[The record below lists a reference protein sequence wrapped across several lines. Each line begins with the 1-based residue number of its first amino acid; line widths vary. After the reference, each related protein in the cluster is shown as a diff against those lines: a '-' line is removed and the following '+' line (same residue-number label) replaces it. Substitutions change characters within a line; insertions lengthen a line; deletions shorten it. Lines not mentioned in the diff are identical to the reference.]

1 MPKKTASTAAAA
13 EKSKIQRAVDHIA
26 AHPGCRTDDLAQ
38 AMGSAPQNVAPTIF
52 EAVQAGLILTCKVA
66 SPSGKE
72 INEYRLSSSAPAN
85 PDWREWKAAH
95 PARAD
100 RPLKTAAVAGP
111 RASAIATTQ
120 AHRGAN
126 NGSSNGPVTSFG
138 ISPAGAVADVEPP
151 KPAPTQAEAGSVET
165 RRETAN
171 SRLDIQLD
179 NHGCL
184 LISTDETVI
193 ELSPAHVREL
203 AQFLIDT
210 EPAWA

>member
-1 MPKKTASTAAAA
+1 MPIIT
-13 EKSKIQRAVDHIA
+13 
-26 AHPGCRTDDLAQ
+26 L
-38 AMGSAPQNVAPTIF
+38 
-52 EAVQAGLILTCKVA
+52 EAI
-66 SPSGKE
+66 
-72 INEYRLSSSAPAN
+72 
-85 PDWREWKAAH
+85 KAAH

-111 RASAIATTQ
+111 RASPIATTQ
-120 AHRGAN
+120 AHRWAN
-126 NGSSNGPVTSFG
+126 NGSSSGPVTSFG
-138 ISPAGAVADVEPP
+138 IRPAGAAADVEPP

-165 RRETAN
+165 RRETAAN
-171 SRLDIQLD
+171 DLHLQID

-203 AQFLIDT
+203 GQFLIDT

>member
-13 EKSKIQRAVDHIA
+13 EKSKIQRAIDHIA
-26 AHPGCRTDDLAQ
+26 AHPGCRTDDLAK
-38 AMGSAPQNVAPTIF
+38 AIGSETQNVAPTIF

-66 SPSGKE
+66 RPGGGAT
-72 INEYRLSSSAPAN
+72 NEYRLSSSAPTN

-126 NGSSNGPVTSFG
+126 NGSSSGPVTSFG
-138 ISPAGAVADVEPP
+138 ISPAGAAADVEPP

-179 NHGCL
+179 NHGFL
-184 LISTDETVI
+184 FIAIGLTNI
-193 ELSPAHVREL
+193 ELEPEHVREL
-203 AQFLIDT
+203 GQFLIDT